1 MRFPVKAAILALAS
15 VSLVLSGCN
24 AGQQLS
30 RLNPFSG
37 SDREDPNA
45 PPRDQRVPVLALGE
59 QLAAVE
65 DGLVTLP
72 PAYVNDRWPQPD
84 GFPTHAM
91 QHTQARGSLQRLWRV
106 DAGAGSNRD
115 RRINARPVVLDG
127 VVYTVDADGRV
138 SAFDAE
144 TGARRWQVR
153 LAEREEAGSGGGGL
167 PIPLPFIGREGGGP
181 DRFAFGGGIAVDGGR
196 VYVHTGRRFI
206 MALNATNGDEIWRET
221 SLTPFMAA
229 PTVADG
235 RVYSITHENELM
247 VFSADSGAVQWTHR
261 AISDSARL
269 LTAPS
274 VAVQG
279 EVAIAPFSSGEIV
292 ALRAQNGVELWSD
305 ALTRAGGLTP
315 MSSINDIAGSPVI
328 GDTQAYAVSHSGIM
342 AAFDMRTGERAW
354 TAPASTL
361 HAPWLAGN
369 YLFLITTDAQ
379 VVAMNRRTG
388 EVQWITQLEAFRNER
403 RRRDRIAWA
412 GPVLAGNRLL
422 AASSRGDLV
431 IINPA
436 DGSVQERRNLGDPVF
451 IAPVIANETVYIL
464 TDNGRLIALR

>member
-1 MRFPVKAAILALAS
+1 MTPTLRIAMAAVLVGSFVLA
-15 VSLVLSGCN
+15 GCN
-24 AGQQLS
+24 AGQQIS

-37 SDREDPNA
+37 SGRDDPNA
-45 PPRDQRVPVLALGE
+45 PPRDQRVPVLAVGE
-59 QLAAVE
+59 SLEVDE
-65 DGLVTLP
+65 DTRIVLP

-91 QHTQARGSLQRLWRV
+91 QHTQARGSLQRLWRA
-106 DAGAGSNRD
+106 DIGAGSSRD

-127 VVYTVDADGRV
+127 TVYTVDAEGRV
-138 SAFDAE
+138 TATNAE

-153 LAEREEAGSGGGGL
+153 LQPRDEAQGGGVPL
-167 PIPLPFIGREGGGP
+167 PLPFIGRQGGGP

-206 MALNATNGDEIWRET
+206 AALNAENGSEIWRET
-221 SLTPFMAA
+221 ALTPFLAA
-229 PTVADG
+229 PTVTDG
-235 RVYSITHENELM
+235 RVYAITHENELM
-247 VFSADSGAVQWTHR
+247 AFDASAGTVQWTHR
-261 AISDSARL
+261 AIADSARL

-279 EVAIAPFSSGEIV
+279 DVVVAPFSSGELI
-292 ALRAQNGVELWSD
+292 ALRAQNGTVLWSD
-305 ALTRAGGLTP
+305 SLTRAGGLTP

-328 GDTQAYAVSHSGIM
+328 GDTQVYALSHSGIM
-342 AAFDMRTGERAW
+342 ASFDMRTGERNW
-354 TAPASTL
+354 TQPASAL

-369 YLFLITTDAQ
+369 HLFIVTSDAQ
-379 VVAMNRRTG
+379 VAAFDRRSGSVAW
-388 EVQWITQLEAFRNER
+388 VTQLEAFRNER

-422 AASSRGDLV
+422 AVSSRGQLV
-431 IINPA
+431 IINPV
-436 DGSVQERRNLGDPVF
+436 DGTVQERRNLGDPVF
-451 IAPVIANETVYIL
+451 IAPVIANETVYIV

>member
-1 MRFPVKAAILALAS
+1 MKFTVKTAILAIAAA
-15 VSLVLSGCN
+15 SLVLSGCN
-24 AGQQLS
+24 AADQLS
-30 RLNPFSG
+30 RINPFSG
-37 SDREDPNA
+37 GRDDPNA
-45 PPRDQRVPVLALGE
+45 PPRDQRVPVLALGD
-59 QLAAVE
+59 QLAASGTGQVN
-65 DGLVTLP
+65 LP

-91 QHTQARGSLQRLWRV
+91 QHTQARGSLQRVWRV
-106 DAGAGSNRD
+106 DAGTGSSRD

-153 LAEREEAGSGGGGL
+153 LREREEAGSGSGL
-167 PIPLPFIGREGGGP
+167 PVPIPFIGREGGGP
-181 DRFAFGGGIAVDGGR
+181 DRFAFGSGIAVDGGR
-196 VYVHTGRRFI
+196 VYVHTGRRFFA
-206 MALNATNGDEIWRET
+206 ALNAANGEEIWRET
-221 SLTPFMAA
+221 ALTPFMGA

-235 RVYSITHENELM
+235 RVFAITHENELM
-247 VFSADSGAVQWTHR
+247 VFSAQSGSVQWTHR
-261 AISDSARL
+261 AISDSARI
-269 LTAPS
+269 LTSPS

-279 EVAIAPFSSGEIV
+279 DVVIAPFSSGEVV
-292 ALRAQNGVELWSD
+292 ALRAQNGIELWSD

-315 MSSINDIAGSPVI
+315 LSSINDIAGSPVI
-328 GDTQAYAVSHSGIM
+328 GDSQAYAASHSGIM

-354 TAPASTL
+354 TQPASAL
-361 HAPWLAGN
+361 HTPWLVGN
-369 YLFLITTDAQ
+369 YLFVVTSDAQ
-379 VVAMNRRTG
+379 VVAFNRRTG
-388 EVQWITQLEAFRNER
+388 EVQWLAQLQAFRNER

-422 AASSRGDLV
+422 VASSRGELV

-436 DGSVQERRNLGDPVF
+436 DGSVSERRNLGDPVY